1 MPVKTYFMDYSSI
14 WSLFSHTR
22 VNTGSSLQETSKLT
36 YLPNFL
42 TEYKSVAITG
52 KYDNLCWGCEEKTW
66 GNKKQNQNTHKKQT
80 KKHNLEYFCFFFGI
94 KFIDSCSSLVRN
106 EPVNLSLLCCL
117 GGFAYGQRW
126 LVHIKAGFAISPA
139 WQKCF
144 LCSLLHLMHFVHL
157 ATSFS
162 N

>member
-52 KYDNLCWGCEEKTW
+52 KYDNLCWGCEEKTR

-94 KFIDSCSSLVRN
+94 KLLTAAQAWWGMNLLTCHFCAVSVALPMGSVGWCTSNLVL
-106 EPVNLSLLCCL
+106 LSLLPDRNASCALYC
-117 GGFAYGQRW
+117 
-126 LVHIKAGFAISPA
+126 I
-139 WQKCF
+139 
-144 LCSLLHLMHFVHL
+144 
-157 ATSFS
+157 
-162 N
+162 